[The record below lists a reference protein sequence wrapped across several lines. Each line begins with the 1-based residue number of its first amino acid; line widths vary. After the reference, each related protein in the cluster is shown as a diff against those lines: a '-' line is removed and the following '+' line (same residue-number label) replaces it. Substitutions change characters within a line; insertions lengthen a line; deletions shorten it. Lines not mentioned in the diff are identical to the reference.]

1 MMDADQILERLD
13 DPIALEALYRESP
26 RAFRRALMIA
36 REARPDEI
44 VLRVWEARLADGE
57 RTASGLRALIPA
69 IAIALCCALLVRLP
83 AVWLGAGWYYPR
95 FAPMW
100 ILLGLAFYF
109 WLERRDRSRLIAG
122 LLLAAFVGTF
132 ASLLPGNTDSVV
144 MALIHLPILFWVFL
158 GFVFTGSSW
167 RETEPR
173 IRFLRFNGELLIIGS
188 LVALGGIVFSTITV
202 ALFDRILD
210 GAEEWY
216 FANIGIMGAA
226 AVPIAG
232 TYLYDKV
239 FRRRT
244 GIASV
249 LARVFA
255 PLFLAMTVIYLL
267 TAFLSGQSPFEDRS
281 FLITVNGL
289 LVVVLGMVVLS
300 IAERGEDDG
309 TRWIDSIH
317 LALLAVTVLIDLL
330 ALSAIVFRLA
340 SYGFT
345 PNRVVVLGANLAVL
359 LHLASIG
366 LAYVRFMRGPAG
378 VEAIRRTAAGFLP
391 VYAAWAMIVCF
402 VLPFVFRLS

>member
-1 MMDADQILERLD
+1 MDADQILERLD

>member
-1 MMDADQILERLD
+1 MDRDQILERLD
-13 DPIALEALYRESP
+13 DPIALETLYRESP
-26 RAFRRALMIA
+26 RAFHRALMKA

-122 LLLAAFVGTF
+122 LLLAAFVSAF
-132 ASLLPGNTDSVV
+132 ASLLPGSTDSVV

-173 IRFLRFNGELLIIGS
+173 IRFLRYNGELLILGS
-188 LVALGGIVFSTITV
+188 LVALGGIVFSAITV
-202 ALFDRILD
+202 ALFDRISD
-210 GAEEWY
+210 GAEDWY
-216 FANIGIMGAA
+216 FANIGVMGAA

-239 FRRRT
+239 FRRHT
-244 GIASV
+244 GIPSV

-267 TAFLSGQSPFEDRS
+267 TAFLSGQNPFVDRS

-289 LVVVLGMVVLS
+289 LVMVLGMAVLS
-300 IAERGEDDG
+300 IAERGGDEEV
-309 TRWIDSIH
+309 RWVDAVY
-317 LALLAVTVLIDLL
+317 LALLMVTLLIDLL

-345 PNRVVVLGANLAVL
+345 PNRVVVLGANVAILV
-359 LHLASIG
+359 HLILVCHAHLGFVRGTAG
-366 LAYVRFMRGPAG
+366 LEGS
-378 VEAIRRTAAGFLP
+378 RRAAAGFLP
-391 VYAAWAMIVCF
+391 AYAAWAMIVCF
-402 VLPFVFRLS
+402 VLPFIFRLS